1 MKKEYIKVDLTV
13 LKTFDGD
20 VMLYSGDVGEAI
32 KGPAHSLED

>member
-1 MKKEYIKVDLTV
+1 MKKEYVKVELTV

-20 VMLYSGDVGEAI
+20 VMLYSGDVSEAI

>member
-1 MKKEYIKVDLTV
+1 MKKEYVKADLTV

-32 KGPAHSLED
+32 KGTPVSLED